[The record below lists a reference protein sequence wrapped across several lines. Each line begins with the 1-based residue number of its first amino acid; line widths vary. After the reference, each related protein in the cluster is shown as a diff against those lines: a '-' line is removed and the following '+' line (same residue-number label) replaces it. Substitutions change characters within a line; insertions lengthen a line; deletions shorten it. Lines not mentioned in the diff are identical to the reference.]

1 MAQKYPSMTK
11 KEKEDWYALD
21 DYVRHNVMGYTDQGL
36 NKRMVYRLKGLR
48 YGQYIANN
56 NARKCAN
63 YSFKTILNTFK
74 ACSLKI
80 KNGLQGKH
88 FTDENQKFNYIMAII
103 DNNIADVRTREIYLE
118 KSQDEMEKKDI
129 ETPITKSNYKPKA
142 KEYKFSDLW

>member
-1 MAQKYPSMTK
+1 MAKKYPTMTK
-11 KEKEDWYALD
+11 EEKEDWYALD

-36 NKRMVYRLKGLR
+36 NTTMVYRLKGLR

-56 NARKCAN
+56 NTHKRAN

-74 ACSLKI
+74 ACSVKI

-88 FTDENQKFNYIMAII
+88 FKDENQKFNYIMKII
-103 DNNIADVRTREIYLE
+103 DNNISDVRTREMYIE
-118 KSQDEMEKKDI
+118 KSQEEMRKKNIEAPVIKKD
-129 ETPITKSNYKPKA
+129 YKPKA